1 MNKQAEEL
9 ADNCLNRSDFD
20 DARKANF
27 WCIKGDI
34 KDDESF
40 YQKAWELSRGRN
52 AKSMRSLGALLVHRK
67 KYEEAAD
74 AFGKGKKLKFLKNLL
89 TTTLSGFEILN
100 LVTLIISKRLVS
112 KTGFLNTS

>member
-74 AFGKGKKLKFLKNLL
+74 AFGKGKKNEEFI
-89 TTTLSGFEILN
+89 TCYHHTVGI
-100 LVTLIISKRLVS
+100 
-112 KTGFLNTS
+112 

>member
-1 MNKQAEEL
+1 MNKQGLNIFRAFGKVWTVKVSGMNKQAEEL
-9 ADNCLNRSDFD
+9 AEKCLARSDFD
-20 DARKANF
+20 EARKSNF

-34 KDDESF
+34 HDDESF

-74 AFGKGKKLKFLKNLL
+74 AFAKGK
-89 TTTLSGFEILN
+89 T
-100 LVTLIISKRLVS
+100 
-112 KTGFLNTS
+112 